1 MSKPK
6 INGIYDV
13 KLKGEKELMKK
24 MEAKFGQKAMQVKN
38 DKALIEASDF
48 LKEELKYQ
56 FEDFRDTGA
65 TIQEMKRGNPETVA
79 GQRRIMI
86 HWEGPKERKNI
97 IHLNEHGYTRNGKKY
112 TPQGYGIIAK
122 TLDASQT
129 KYRGIIRRELNK
141 K

>member
-1 MSKPK
+1 MSKSK
-6 INGIYDV
+6 VNGIYDV

-24 MEAKFGQKAMQVKN
+24 VEAKFGQKAMKVKN

-48 LKEELKYQ
+48 LKQELKYQ

-86 HWEGPKERKNI
+86 HWEGPKERK
-97 IHLNEHGYTRNGKKY
+97 
-112 TPQGYGIIAK
+112 
-122 TLDASQT
+122 
-129 KYRGIIRRELNK
+129 
-141 K
+141 